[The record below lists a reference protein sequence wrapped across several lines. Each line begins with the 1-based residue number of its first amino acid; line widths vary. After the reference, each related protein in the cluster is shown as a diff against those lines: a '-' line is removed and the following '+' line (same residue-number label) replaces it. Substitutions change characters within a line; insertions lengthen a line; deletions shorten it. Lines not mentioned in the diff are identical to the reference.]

1 MENQGSQAITQ
12 TPQTNSN
19 VTTWA
24 LPEGAIAR
32 LGSGIIADLAFSP
45 DGESLAVATTM
56 GCWLYELPTMK
67 PIALWETERGM
78 VSTISFSPN
87 GQWIATSNWDSIIK
101 VWETETQRCTAKIQ
115 GWHHKMRARY
125 HGTSQ
130 LAFSPDSQYL
140 AASGEGYGD
149 VYVWNTKTNMHVA
162 KFRVA
167 GNPKEG
173 EQGLSNFPVCF
184 SPDGQY
190 LAYVS
195 DRITLAVRHIETKEH
210 IALLNHSPRKH
221 IQGLAFSPC
230 GRFLAVGSQNTS
242 THRQNTELQVWDI
255 DKESLEMNDSDYGG
269 NKLIP
274 AYSSDG
280 TLRVADIYKD
290 KVVLWEA
297 SRREELDT
305 FEHQDSARKAFRF
318 SSDGQ
323 QFATATEYEMRVW
336 HADTPPTIVSHLEHT
351 RMVRILF
358 FMQGGKTLVSGYG
371 GKSGIVFWD
380 VAQKQA
386 LRTLRTSY
394 GRRALSPCE
403 EMLATAVGE
412 NGETIEV
419 LRVASG
425 TPITTLTKHQ
435 RYVTALA
442 FSPTGEHLVSGDED
456 GNLSVWSVEPWR
468 ELREFIG
475 HTNRIAAVAFHPND
489 PRVITTSHDRTA
501 RVWDFKSGE
510 YLASLPLAEES
521 DVSLYRGDQRQIRRI
536 LNRLS
541 QGYSHKST
549 PRSITFSPSGD
560 IIAGGLHRE
569 IRLWDATTYETR
581 MAIIPPDTCQQ
592 PNVVIFSPCGRYLV
606 SGSWWQEG
614 QEKVSIRLWEVSTG
628 ENIATFWS
636 HPTDIQ
642 DLAFSSDGALL
653 ASGSFDGT
661 ILLWDMKPFIDS

>member
-1 MENQGSQAITQ
+1 MENRRSQTTTQ
-12 TPQTNSN
+12 STQTNSD

-32 LGSGIIADLAFSP
+32 LGRGIIADLAFSP
-45 DGESLAVATTM
+45 DGESLAVATTI
-56 GCWLYELPTMK
+56 GCWIYELTTMK
-67 PIALWETERGM
+67 PIALLGTERGL

-87 GQWIATSNWDSIIK
+87 GQWIATSNWDGIIK
-101 VWETETQRCTAKIQ
+101 VWETETQRCTAKVQ
-115 GWHHKMRARY
+115 GWHK
-125 HGTSQ
+125 GTSQ
-130 LAFSPDSQYL
+130 LTFSPDSQYL
-140 AASGEGYGD
+140 AASGKWYGD
-149 VYVWNTKTNMHVA
+149 VYVWNTETGRHVA
-162 KFRVA
+162 SFTVA
-167 GNPKEG
+167 GTPKKG
-173 EQGLSNFPVCF
+173 ERLPASFPVCF

-195 DRITLAVRHIETKEH
+195 GRISLAVRHIETKEH

-230 GRFLAVGSQNTS
+230 GRFLAVGSQNMS
-242 THRQNTELQVWDI
+242 TNRQNTELQVWDI
-255 DKESLEMNDSDYGG
+255 DKETLEMNDSDYGG
-269 NKLIP
+269 DRLIP

-280 TLRVADIYKD
+280 TLRVADLYKD
-290 KVVLWEA
+290 KGVLWEA
-297 SRREELDT
+297 SRREELET
-305 FEHQDSARKAFRF
+305 FEYQNGTRKAFRF
-318 SSDGQ
+318 SSDGE
-323 QFATATEYEMRVW
+323 QFAIATEYEMRVW
-336 HADTPPTIVSHLEHT
+336 HADTPPMIVSHLEHT

-394 GRRALSPCE
+394 GRCALSPCE
-403 EMLATAVGE
+403 EILATAVGE

-425 TPITTLTKHQ
+425 APITTLTKHKQ
-435 RYVTALA
+435 FVIALA
-442 FSPTGEHLVSGDED
+442 FSPTSEHLISGDGD
-456 GNLSVWSVEPWR
+456 GNLSVWSVESWR
-468 ELREFIG
+468 ELQELIG
-475 HTNRIAAVAFHPND
+475 HTEGITAVAFHPNSSQ
-489 PRVITTSHDRTA
+489 VVTTSYDHTA
-501 RVWDFKSGE
+501 RVWDFESGE

-560 IIAGGLHRE
+560 IIAAGGLHRE

-581 MAIIPPDTCQQ
+581 MVIIPPDTCQQ

-614 QEKVSIRLWEVSTG
+614 LEKVSIRLWEVSTG
-628 ENIATFWS
+628 ENIATFWG

-642 DLAFSSDGALL
+642 DLAFSPDGTLL

-661 ILLWDMKPFIDS
+661 ILLWDMKPYISS

>member
-1 MENQGSQAITQ
+1 MENRQLQTTTQ
-12 TPQTNSN
+12 TTQTNSD
-19 VTTWA
+19 VTTWD

-32 LGSGIIADLAFSP
+32 LGRGIIADLAFSP

-101 VWETETQRCTAKIQ
+101 VWETETQRCTAKIR
-115 GWHHKMRARY
+115 GWH

-140 AASGEGYGD
+140 AASGKGYGD
-149 VYVWNTKTNMHVA
+149 VDIWNTKTNMHVA
-162 KFRVA
+162 SFRVA
-167 GNPKEG
+167 GTPKKG
-173 EQGLSNFPVCF
+173 ERGPANFPVCF

-195 DRITLAVRHIETKEH
+195 GRISLAVRHIETKEH
-210 IALLNHSPRKH
+210 IALLNHFSRKH

-242 THRQNTELQVWDI
+242 TNRQNTELQVWDI
-255 DKESLEMNDSDYGG
+255 DKETLEMNDSDYGG

-290 KVVLWEA
+290 KVVLWDA
-297 SRREELDT
+297 SGREKLDT
-305 FEHQDSARKAFRF
+305 FEYERRAKKTFRF

-323 QFATATEYEMRVW
+323 QFAIATECKVRVW
-336 HADTPPTIVSHLEHT
+336 RADTPSTVASHLRHT

-394 GRRALSPCE
+394 GRCALSPCE
-403 EMLATAVGE
+403 EMLATAAGE

-419 LRVASG
+419 LRVDSG
-425 TPITTLTKHQ
+425 TPITTLTKHK
-435 RYVTALA
+435 RIVTALA

-456 GNLSVWSVEPWR
+456 GNLSVWSVESWR
-468 ELREFIG
+468 ELQELIG
-475 HTNRIAAVAFHPND
+475 HTDGITAVAFHPNNSQVVT
-489 PRVITTSHDRTA
+489 RSHDHTA
-501 RVWDFKSGE
+501 RVWDFESGE
-510 YLASLPLAEES
+510 YLASLPLTEES

-549 PRSITFSPSGD
+549 LCSITFSPSGD

-581 MAIIPPDTCQQ
+581 MAIIPPDTCQR

-642 DLAFSSDGALL
+642 DLAFSPDGALL

-661 ILLWDMKPFIDS
+661 ILLWDMKPFINS